1 MPGYATRTMPT
12 RLTEPRIQAFLATKE
27 VVVLS
32 TVQPDGAPLAMPMW
46 FLHDESSLV
55 MISVDGLQKVRNLQ
69 HDPRVSIV
77 AEAGTR
83 RDIRGVTVRGRVEF
97 LADSPE
103 RRALVDRFHAKY
115 DPDLARLWGGQS
127 MPPNRVMFR
136 IVPEHVR
143 SWGLGG

>member
-1 MPGYATRTMPT
+1 MTVTLADA
-12 RLTEPRIQAFLATKE
+12 RIQAFLATKD

-46 FLHDESSLV
+46 FLHDGASLV
-55 MISVDGLQKVRNLQ
+55 MISVDGLAKVRNLKS
-69 HDPRVSIV
+69 DPRVSVV

-83 RDIRGVTVRGRVEF
+83 RDIRGVTVRGRAEF
-97 LADSPE
+97 LVDGPE
-103 RRALVDRFHAKY
+103 RRALIERFHAKY
-115 DPDLARLWGGQS
+115 DPDLARLWGGPA

-136 IVPEHVR
+136 IVPERVQ